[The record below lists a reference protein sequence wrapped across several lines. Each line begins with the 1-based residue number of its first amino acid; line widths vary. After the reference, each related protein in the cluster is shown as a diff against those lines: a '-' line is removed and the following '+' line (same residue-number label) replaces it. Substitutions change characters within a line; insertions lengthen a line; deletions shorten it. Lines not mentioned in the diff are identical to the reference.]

1 MTVAAEAGETDED
14 AKKRQKRG
22 GKGVIKIFFLQLLY
36 IWTRKIK
43 NVQAKKLVQ

>member
-22 GKGVIKIFFLQLLY
+22 GKGVIKFFF
-36 IWTRKIK
+36 
-43 NVQAKKLVQ
+43 